1 MRKLA
6 ILGAVC
12 ALTALSQTGCVAL
25 VAGGAVGT
33 GAVMAADSR
42 SAGTMVDDKAIELK
56 ASRVLSNNRE
66 IYEASRLE
74 ATSVNGRVLVTGQ
87 CQDASY
93 LTYIEQRLSKIDQ
106 VREVID
112 QVEKIAPVDFGQRS
126 TDSWITTKVKTQLL
140 FGEDINSGRF
150 KVITENGVV
159 YLIGLVTKDEA
170 ARAVNVARQ
179 ISGVRKVV
187 KIFDY
192 ISADSQ
198 VAKVIRGD
206 KVQSVAPAGTAT
218 APVEAAGHA
227 ITTEDTPM
235 YFEESS
241 LIEQPVTTSGSLD
254 SQSNVVTGTID
265 GVTPSTSTN
274 VQLVQPIQTETP
286 TNTVQ
291 PGPSSLVEDDSIII
305 E

>member
-1 MRKLA
+1 MNKLVV
-6 ILGAVC
+6 LGTVC
-12 ALTALSQTGCVAL
+12 AISAFCQTGCIAL

-33 GAVMAADSR
+33 GAVVAAESR
-42 SAGTMVDDKAIELK
+42 TAGTMVNDETIELK

-74 ATSVNGRVLVTGQ
+74 ATSVNGRVLITGQ
-87 CQDASY
+87 CKDASY
-93 LTYIEQRLSKIDQ
+93 LTYIEQRIAAIEQ

-112 QVEKIAPVDFGQRS
+112 RVEQISPVDFSQRS

-140 FGEDINSGRF
+140 FGKDINSGRF

-179 ISGVRKVV
+179 TSGVRKVV

-192 ISADSQ
+192 ITEDSQ
-198 VAKVIRGD
+198 VAKIIRGD
-206 KVQSVAPAGTAT
+206 EVQSVTPKNTT
-218 APVEAAGHA
+218 PNAPVEAAGVGT
-227 ITTEDTPM
+227 TTEDSPI
-235 YFEESS
+235 YFEEST
-241 LIEQPVTTSGSLD
+241 LVEQPVNTANDIYQGQATSN
-254 SQSNVVTGTID
+254 NVATSVVEPTEQPLQT
-265 GVTPSTSTN
+265 VSPSS
-274 VQLVQPIQTETP
+274 
-286 TNTVQ
+286 
-291 PGPSSLVEDDSIII
+291 PSSLVEDDSIII